1 MTTPSIRT
9 DDGAIQSGSG
19 QASAALKSARTG
31 GGRANA
37 PGVDPRLAVA
47 VDDTAEQNRRGGD
60 KVDGGIDL
68 TKKDSR
74 GKSEIDAGGSEDI
87 NKLGGALLAG
97 LGGAGSGLMGALGR
111 AGGGGQGAQM
121 PQMPQVPAAS
131 AGQSLP
137 GVLSGANPSQAL
149 ASLLSGGAVG
159 GSGSGSLGRGGAGGA
174 GGPSSP
180 GQTEYEQRIIDRA
193 NEVVAAGIPYAW
205 GGGTLD
211 GIGQGIRDGG
221 AADAAGDYAKQDST
235 ARGWPAA

>member
-121 PQMPQVPAAS
+121 PQMPQVPRPRRVSHCRGALG
-131 AGQSLP
+131 GQS
-137 GVLSGANPSQAL
+137 VT
-149 ASLLSGGAVG
+149 
-159 GSGSGSLGRGGAGGA
+159 GAGLA
-174 GGPSSP
+174 AQRWGGGWFGFRLARPRRRRWRGWP
-180 GQTEYEQRIIDRA
+180 EFAGQTEYSSA
-193 NEVVAAGIPYAW
+193 S
-205 GGGTLD
+205 
-211 GIGQGIRDGG
+211 
-221 AADAAGDYAKQDST
+221 ST
-235 ARGWPAA
+235 GPTR